1 MASRLLSAL
10 AAGAAGRARLVLAV
24 AAVLALAGGALAL
37 GLTPTAATET
47 FVGRSSASYQ
57 GTQRFYRHFGEEPIQ
72 VLVKGNLQQLLL
84 SSDIE
89 RLLGLEGCLS
99 GRVPPQGLA
108 REGGNNGPCGR
119 LARLRTVKVAVGPGT
134 FVNEAAE
141 EIDEQLAG
149 GRRQSETRAAQAKRA
164 VSSAALARGL
174 SPAQASRLGEEA
186 RGATLSAYA
195 AEVASLAVQYGISSE
210 PAIDNAEF
218 VGALVF
224 DRTAPAG
231 TPKRRFAYLFPS
243 PNAALVSVRLRAGL
257 SEARRSQAIA
267 LIRRAVAMPQW
278 HLEHGERYLVSGA
291 PVIVS
296 DLTSD
301 LTRSIQI
308 LLVAVV
314 LVMALVLSLI
324 FTGRPRL
331 LPLAIALLAS
341 ALTFGALA
349 LSGGSLTVGS
359 LAVLPV
365 LVGLAVDYAIQ
376 LQSRTEEA
384 LANDDVLPAIRHA
397 AALGAPTIALAALA
411 SAGAMLALL
420 LSPVPLVRGFGVLLV
435 VGIAIAFL
443 SALTA
448 GSAAIVLWREPHR
461 LAPRWRKLPTGW
473 LAASWRGAR
482 ELAREN
488 PLPRLV
494 SRAALE
500 GAVRRPW
507 AVVGV
512 GLALALAG
520 WALSTQTRV
529 ETDLTK
535 LVPQSSASLR
545 NLAVLERE
553 TGVGGQI
560 DLLLHGSDL
569 TQPAAVEWMSSYESA
584 VLARFGYDA
593 RAAGTSAGAPA
604 CAAAKLCPAFSLPDL
619 FQQGVTSG
627 GKLSQAEISGLLDAI
642 PPYFSQSVISPD
654 RRFATLAFGIRLMP
668 LSRQQRVIEE
678 MRTMLHPPTGMSA
691 QLVGLSVLAAQAD
704 AQVSSPSGRAL
715 SLLISL
721 AVVAAV
727 LLLIFRGSPRRT
739 LAVLTPVVLASGWS
753 GLLLFLTRVPLNPM
767 SVTLSILVVAIST
780 EFSVLLAGRY
790 RQERLAGREA
800 IEALRV
806 TYSRTGAAVAASG
819 VTAVAGFGV
828 LAFSDVRMLR
838 DFGLVTMIDL
848 GVSLLGVLLALPSAV
863 MLGEPQTVTSA
874 GRGGEESSGVFGSI
888 EALERWSSPFR
899 RSPRTSG
906 LDSACSAPESSPASV
921 RRWRSVIEP
930 SVFRSDI
937 GTWASSLRQRVWPQR
952 R

>member
-1 MASRLLSAL
+1 MASRFLSAV
-10 AAGAAGRARLVLAV
+10 AGGAAVRPRLVLALAV
-24 AAVLALAGGALAL
+24 VLALAGGALAL

-57 GTQRFYRHFGEEPIQ
+57 ATQRFYRHFGEEPIQ
-72 VLVKGNLQQLLL
+72 VLVQGNLQQLLL

-108 REGGNNGPCGR
+108 REGGRNGPCAR
-119 LARLRTVKVAVGPGT
+119 LARLGAVKVAVGPGT

-149 GRRQSETRAAQAKRA
+149 GRRQSETRAAQAKRT

-174 SPAQASRLGEEA
+174 SSAQASRLGEEA
-186 RGATLSAYA
+186 REATLSAYA
-195 AEVASLAVQYGISSE
+195 AEVAALAVQYGISSE
-210 PAIDNAEF
+210 PAIDNPEF

-224 DRTAPAG
+224 DRAAPAG

-257 SEARRSQAIA
+257 SEAQRSQAIA
-267 LIRRAVAMPQW
+267 LIRKAAVMPQW
-278 HLEHGERYLVSGA
+278 HLEHGERYLVTGA
-291 PVIVS
+291 PVIVA

-301 LTRSIQI
+301 LTRSIRI
-308 LLVAVV
+308 LLVAVIV
-314 LVMALVLSLI
+314 VMALVLCLI

-341 ALTFGALA
+341 ALTFGVLA

-376 LQSRTEEA
+376 LQLRTEEA
-384 LANDDVLPAIRHA
+384 LARDGLLPAVRA
-397 AALGAPTIALAALA
+397 AAAAGAPTIALAALA
-411 SAGAMLALL
+411 SAGAMLGLL

-435 VGIAIAFL
+435 LGIAIALL

-448 GSAAIVLWREPHR
+448 GSAAIVLWREPNGP
-461 LAPRWRKLPTGW
+461 AGRWGERPAGW

-488 PLPRLV
+488 AVPRVV
-494 SRAALE
+494 SRAALV
-500 GAVRRPW
+500 GAVRRPRV
-507 AVVGV
+507 VVGV
-512 GLALALAG
+512 GLALAVAG
-520 WALSTQTRV
+520 WALSTQTHV

-535 LVPQSSASLR
+535 LVPQNSASLR
-545 NLAVLERE
+545 NLGVLERE

-569 TQPAAVEWMSSYESA
+569 TQPATLEWMSSYESA
-584 VLARFGYDA
+584 VLARFGYNA
-593 RAAGTSAGAPA
+593 KAEGTSAGAPA
-604 CAAAKLCPAFSLPDL
+604 CAAAELCPAFSLPDL
-619 FQQGVTSG
+619 FQQGATASN
-627 GKLSQAEISGLLDAI
+627 KLSQAEISGLLDTI

-678 MRTMLHPPTGMSA
+678 MRSMLHPPRGVSA
-691 QLVGLSVLAAQAD
+691 QLAGLSVVAAQAD
-704 AQVSSPSGRAL
+704 AQVASSRGRAV

-727 LLLIFRGSPRRT
+727 LLLVFRGSPRRT
-739 LAVLTPVVLASGWS
+739 LEVLTPVVLASGWS

-780 EFSVLLAGRY
+780 EMSVLLAGRY

-800 IEALRV
+800 IEALRT
-806 TYSRTGAAVAASG
+806 TYRRTGAAVAVSG

-838 DFGLVTMIDL
+838 DFGLVTLIDL
-848 GVSLLGVLLALPSAV
+848 GVSVLGVLLALPSV
-863 MLGEPQTVTSA
+863 LMLGEPQTVTSA
-874 GRGGEESSGVFGSI
+874 GRGGEEPSGVFSSI
-888 EALERWSSPFR
+888 AAFAGWSRPFR
-899 RSPRTSG
+899 RAPRPSAF
-906 LDSACSAPESSPASV
+906 DSRSSAPQSSPARV